1 MAINAAIVGLGWWGK
16 HLLRQMEESEA
27 LRFTA
32 AVGSRDAHRQAAD
45 AHGLPFTTDLESV
58 LGDDTIQMVVLTTP
72 HALHAQQVMKA
83 AAHGK
88 HVFCEKPLA
97 LTVDDALKC
106 AEACEKA
113 GVRLGLGHER
123 RFESAMVE
131 AREWIARGALGSI
144 VHAEAS
150 FSHDKLANVPTENWR
165 FTDTDLAPLPMTA
178 TGIHLSDLL
187 LDMLGDVT
195 EVYAASPRRD
205 AGAVSRSLSLH
216 LRFASGAT
224 GYVSSILET
233 PLYMR
238 LAVFG
243 TAGWLEVRNLA
254 HPDARGSSIVT
265 VRSANGSERST
276 WHDWNDS
283 VRANLE
289 SFCHAVANDAPYP
302 ISIHQMVR
310 NVAVMAAA
318 AESLRSARPI
328 DLTTW

>member
-1 MAINAAIVGLGWWGK
+1 VAINAAIVGLGWWGK
-16 HLLRQMEESEA
+16 HLLRQMARSEA
-27 LRFTA
+27 LRFVA
-32 AVGSRDAHRQAAD
+32 AVGSRDAHREAAD
-45 AHGLPFTTDLESV
+45 AYGLPFTTDIERV
-58 LGDDTIQMVVLTTP
+58 LRDDTIQMVVLTTP
-72 HALHAQQVMKA
+72 HALHTQQVMKA

-97 LTVDDALKC
+97 LTVDDALEC
-106 AEACEKA
+106 TEACERA

-131 AREWIARGALGSI
+131 AREWIARGELGSI

-150 FSHDKLANVPTENWR
+150 FSHDKLANVPIENWR
-165 FTDTDLAPLPMTA
+165 FADTDRAPLPMTA
-178 TGIHLSDLL
+178 TGVHLTDLL

-195 EVYAASPRRD
+195 EVYAASPRGD
-205 AGAVSRSLSLH
+205 AGAESRSLSLH
-216 LRFASGAT
+216 LRFASGTT

-254 HPDARGSSIVT
+254 HPDARGASIVT
-265 VRSANGSERST
+265 VRTTNGAERST

-289 SFCHAVANDAPYP
+289 SFCHAVANDAPYQ

-318 AESLRSARPI
+318 SESLRSARPI
-328 DLTTW
+328 DLTI